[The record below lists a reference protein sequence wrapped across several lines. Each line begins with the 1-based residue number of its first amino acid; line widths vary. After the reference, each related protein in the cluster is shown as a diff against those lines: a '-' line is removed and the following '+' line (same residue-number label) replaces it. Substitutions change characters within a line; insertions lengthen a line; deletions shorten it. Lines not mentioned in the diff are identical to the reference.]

1 MTTQMDYKNRS
12 VKQTVLVFGGLGAP
26 DSSVVTLYKGVLQE
40 LGKSYRLIAIDP
52 KTNQLSSD
60 QQSKLQV
67 VKFDDCYPEL
77 NAFETNNDNAVV
89 RAVFVLTP
97 VSTHLDIIDR
107 VAKRFCIN
115 ELLFIVEK
123 PSFALNEIDRGFHE
137 VIPHYQSLGAQF
149 YFIETALVSPS
160 MEYFFTHYSKTAMKL
175 PNEIVVVAA
184 DNPMLISA
192 SMKQYQF
199 DEKRESLNARRLLDS
214 SMNGGGGYGFDMGIH
229 GVAGLY
235 RYLQKVDLLDA
246 TVNISKV
253 RGECLD
259 DLELDRSPGSETYLH
274 VLANI
279 VDSHSNHSIDVAFE
293 AGKAGEV
300 WDRRIELYYDDTIV
314 VISFG
319 TLGCPP
325 YLWIEEAGHAQ
336 LKTFDVADADYPMHF
351 NDILFALGYDR
362 PTTLSQTESELLMNM
377 SMSLLLSVFERVG
390 KDPNQRERN
399 LHKVPKHQTHFLT
412 QLQLETRIKL
422 EELKERKLYSN

>member
-1 MTTQMDYKNRS
+1 
-12 VKQTVLVFGGLGAP
+12 VKQTVLVFGGLGDP
-26 DSSVVTLYKGVLQE
+26 NSSVVTLYKGVLQE

-52 KTNQLSSD
+52 KANQLSSERQD
-60 QQSKLQV
+60 ESQV
-67 VKFDDCYPEL
+67 VKFDGCYSDL
-77 NAFETNNDNAVV
+77 SAFESKTEKAVV

-97 VSTHLDIIDR
+97 VSTHLDIIES
-107 VAKRFCIN
+107 VAKRYCIN
-115 ELLFIVEK
+115 ELLFVVEK
-123 PSFALNEIDRGFHE
+123 PSFALNEIDRGFYD

-160 MEYFFTHYSKTAMKL
+160 MEYFFAHYSKTAMKL

-184 DNPMLISA
+184 DNPMQIA
-192 SMKQYQF
+192 DSMKQYRF
-199 DEKRESLNARRLLDS
+199 DKKRESLNARNLLDS
-214 SMNGGGGYGFDMGIH
+214 SKNGGGGFGFDMGIH

-235 RYLQKVDLLDA
+235 RYLQKADLLDA
-246 TVNISKV
+246 VINIV
-253 RGECLD
+253 EARGECLED
-259 DLELDRSPGSETYLH
+259 PQLKRSPGSETYLH
-274 VLANI
+274 ALARI
-279 VDSHSNHSIDVAFE
+279 VDSHSNHSIDVAIE

-336 LKTFDVADADYPMHF
+336 LKTFDVADAGYPMHF
-351 NDILFALGYDR
+351 NDILFALGYER
-362 PTTLSQTESELLMNM
+362 PQTLSQTDSEVLMCM

-390 KDPNQRERN
+390 KDQHQRERN
-399 LHKVPKHQTHFLT
+399 LYKVSKHETHFLT
-412 QLQLETRIKL
+412 QLQLETRMKL